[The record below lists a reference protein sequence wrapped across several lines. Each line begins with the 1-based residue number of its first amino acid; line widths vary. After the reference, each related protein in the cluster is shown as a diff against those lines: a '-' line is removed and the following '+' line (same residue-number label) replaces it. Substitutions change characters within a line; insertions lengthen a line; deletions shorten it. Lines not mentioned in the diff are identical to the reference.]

1 MYFAH
6 ISIGG
11 GIVGVETVI
20 STFDNICSS
29 LKKKNI
35 RQNFKGKKFS
45 FAIVDT
51 KPENI
56 PGGVAYGFKTSQ
68 YGYFNN
74 PLRLSPDHLKRW
86 ISLRNNKKKIVHYI
100 KKYGGF
106 TGKIWLRDNLHILNS
121 ENKKKFMEIYFPRV
135 LANFWMEE
143 KLLLLLKKMKKIS
156 KEFSILFEIKF
167 IKGNVIS
174 IRNNTQKY
182 SEISFKDN
190 KYEILELEIN
200 KNHLKKI
207 NFKNISTLKS
217 GSIYS
222 ITQCVSLGLPPPK
235 ELATNRSRSHA
246 NYIRDFY
253 YSGATS
259 NLINKMLSIVKKRGK
274 KKIII
279 YFIGYKAGLL
289 EPLPE
294 LKNIIKKYK
303 ISTEI
308 ICSSSDLLGIQK
320 AQGSLNK
327 KVYKL
332 NKLNIKKLAR
342 IKSAKKLFSSILAE
356 FEIAKNHGYK
366 KYDAWTQI
374 LNKAILNKCIKNFN
388 NTEKNLYKN
397 IIVHKIRA
405 ITRFTYPATIEAR
418 DELISSGILKTKKET
433 VKNVDKFKNKLL
445 VLVNDIYKVPKKYF
459 CDLVVNVSGP
469 LSALKLKNEW
479 PVIDSIKKN
488 NGKIIDGGF
497 IVSDNF
503 ELTNNKNIYI
513 PGYLANGFNPA
524 RKTIIKAIL
533 ENSHKTGQSIA
544 KTLYNI

>member
-1 MYFAH
+1 
-6 ISIGG
+6 
-11 GIVGVETVI
+11 
-20 STFDNICSS
+20 
-29 LKKKNI
+29 
-35 RQNFKGKKFS
+35 
-45 FAIVDT
+45 
-51 KPENI
+51 
-56 PGGVAYGFKTSQ
+56 
-68 YGYFNN
+68 
-74 PLRLSPDHLKRW
+74 
-86 ISLRNNKKKIVHYI
+86 
-100 KKYGGF
+100 
-106 TGKIWLRDNLHILNS
+106 
-121 ENKKKFMEIYFPRV
+121 
-135 LANFWMEE
+135 
-143 KLLLLLKKMKKIS
+143 
-156 KEFSILFEIKF
+156 
-167 IKGNVIS
+167 
-174 IRNNTQKY
+174 
-182 SEISFKDN
+182 
-190 KYEILELEIN
+190 
-200 KNHLKKI
+200 
-207 NFKNISTLKS
+207 
-217 GSIYS
+217 
-222 ITQCVSLGLPPPK
+222 
-235 ELATNRSRSHA
+235 
-246 NYIRDFY
+246 
-253 YSGATS
+253 
-259 NLINKMLSIVKKRGK
+259 MLSIVKKRGK

-356 FEIAKNHGYK
+356 FEIAKNQGYK
-366 KYDAWTQI
+366 KYDAWTEI
-374 LNKAILNKCIKNFN
+374 LNNEILNKCIKNFN

-533 ENSHKTGQSIA
+533 ENSHKTGKSIA
-544 KTLYNI
+544 RTLYNI